1 MGQQLSTNTFG
12 VAKWVVSP
20 DATQGTHTTIAS
32 AIASASSG
40 DTIYLRD
47 GTYTENLTLK
57 AGVNICSFASSA
69 FGPSSSQVT
78 IIGNLTFSVAGSI
91 NISGVAIQTNGSYAI
106 TMAGSGASSLRFIQC
121 GIIAS
126 NNTAILYSTS
136 NSSAALSFTDCLFII
151 SDTFAAYSMTSTG
164 NLNLSKCF
172 IGSTSSLV
180 YSNSAGLVSIYNSVI
195 GGGIQSTGAGG
206 VNVVNSDIVVSGTT
220 IALDFQGTGTASV
233 NVSSINSGTGACINI
248 GAGVS
253 CQASTCELN
262 TSAANSITGSGKLYY
277 SGLNL
282 TNLAPITGVTLN
294 GQATLSGA
302 ISFDGGINLLNHF
315 VDWTAWTP
323 TLVGNITAGTT
334 TYVTQLGQYC
344 RIGNMVTVAF
354 RIEISATTG
363 TGSVLIKGL
372 PIPISTSYIHPL
384 GSLALSG
391 VTFPV
396 SCSQVNL
403 TVDPTLAA
411 ITMVGS
417 GTGVIP
423 AYVQMANAAQTFWG
437 TITYR
442 C

>member
-69 FGPSSSQVT
+69 FGASSAQVI

-136 NSSAALSFTDCLFII
+136 NSSASLTFINCSFTVIDP
-151 SDTFAAYSMTSTG
+151 FAMWSMTSTG
-164 NLNLSKCF
+164 NLNITRCQV
-172 IGSTSSLV
+172 GSVSTLV
-180 YSNSAGLVSIYNSVI
+180 SSNSAGVVSIYNSVI

-206 VNVVNSDIVVSGTT
+206 VNVVNSDIVAGGTT
-220 IALDFQGTGTASV
+220 IPLDFQGTGTASV

-262 TSAANSITGSGKLYY
+262 TSAANSITGSGNLFY

-315 VDWTAWTP
+315 VDWTGWTP
-323 TLVGNITAGTT
+323 TLVGQTTAGTT
-334 TYVTQLGQYC
+334 TYVTQSGQYC
-344 RIGNMVTVAF
+344 RIGNMVTVVF
-354 RIEISATTG
+354 KIEISAATG
-363 TGSVLIKGL
+363 TGSALIKGL
-372 PIPISTSYIHPL
+372 PIPISASYIPSF
-384 GSLALSG
+384 GSLSLSG
-391 VTFPV
+391 VTFPL
-396 SCSQVNL
+396 SCSQVNI
-403 TVDPTLAA
+403 TVDQTLSA
-411 ITMVGS
+411 ITMIGS